1 MRKKLY
7 ANASPSGRDIA
18 IKELNKAIPELKEL
32 YNPEPYIE
40 YKYNSLRA
48 INEQSIVKHSNNE
61 HSAREA
67 VIRNML
73 RKMSPAY
80 KRGKAESIA
89 DPLAHRL
96 GKVMRILR
104 KRLSHQDFLE
114 AARHVDNLS
123 PIEQAGFCEGVEK
136 WATEERKR
144 RGG

>member
-7 ANASPSGRDIA
+7 ANASPPGRDIA

-48 INEQSIVKHSNNE
+48 INEQQSNNE

-67 VIRNML
+67 VIGNML